1 VHAAFVSSLLARHAQ
16 RQRGRS
22 LASGRQGV
30 VKRGTLARQLR
41 AGGVG
46 ADLRMS
52 RRARETR
59 FFGTASQRAPMISF
73 SVWGWSQ
80 RRGQPLPAHHRR
92 ARLPPAPFA
101 RARARART
109 HTHTHTHTCPSDLGL
124 AGCGCCSPAS
134 ASCGARGKVSPP
146 TTPRP
151 AHAPR
156 DAAARALAS
165 TRAGPHGLSAIA
177 GPGARGGRIRLPTSR
192 SKPPCGITDVR
203 GRPPI

>member
-1 VHAAFVSSLLARHAQ
+1 M
-16 RQRGRS
+16 
-22 LASGRQGV
+22 

-101 RARARART
+101 RARARARI
-109 HTHTHTHTCPSDLGL
+109 HTHTHTHLPERLGVGGLRLLEPNERELRRMGKGIAPHNAAACPR
-124 AGCGCCSPAS
+124 A
-134 ASCGARGKVSPP
+134 ARRRREGSGKHPRR
-146 TTPRP
+146 TPRP
-151 AHAPR
+151 LCHRWPR
-156 DAAARALAS
+156 SEGGADQAADL
-165 TRAGPHGLSAIA
+165 
-177 GPGARGGRIRLPTSR
+177 
-192 SKPPCGITDVR
+192 
-203 GRPPI
+203 